1 MTHKEIYDPEKYD
14 LRDSRWEF
22 LSVQE
27 GELTV
32 RVDDVNILSGEGQGQ
47 VIFFSKFSGRVHGAG
62 LDGHRLQLRCL
73 PGCRQHP
80 VHHKVSAD
88 DTEFY
93 HRIASFLA
101 FIS

>member
-47 VIFFSKFSGRVHGAG
+47 VIEAAIVTFRGFHLEWLR
-62 LDGHRLQLRCL
+62 RLFCFQLL
-73 PGCRQHP
+73 
-80 VHHKVSAD
+80 V
-88 DTEFY
+88 
-93 HRIASFLA
+93 
-101 FIS
+101 